1 MATTVQLQPS
11 TKEEL
16 LVIKAQLE
24 QWTGKKNTLDDAIR
38 WLIEKARS
46 PPLETRTS
54 VADELFG
61 SITDLGIIIDDFKES
76 RRQEISRVAKF

>member
-1 MATTVQLQPS
+1 MATTVQIQSS

-16 LVIKAQLE
+16 LVIKARLE
-24 QWTGKKNTLDDAIR
+24 EQTGKKCTLDDAIR

-46 PPLETRTS
+46 PPFENRTS
-54 VADELFG
+54 VAGEIFG
-61 SITDLGIIIDDFKES
+61 SITDLGITIEDLKEL